1 MSSSRAMQRLCGLMR
16 KAVQDYEMIAPG
28 DKVMVGVSGGKDS
41 VALTIGLAELRK
53 YIGFDFTV
61 QAVTLD
67 PQFGGRPMDYTVLQE
82 LFARYDIPYEIRRTE
97 IGPVVFDYRK
107 EKNPC
112 ALCAKLRRG
121 ALHTAAQ
128 ELGCNK
134 VALGHHLDDAVE
146 TFYMNLWR
154 EGRIGCFSPVTYLSR
169 RDLTLIRPMLL
180 ATEQEVISAVH
191 AEGLPIV
198 KSVCPADGVTV
209 REQTKEFV
217 KERCRTDHAF
227 RQKTLHALQES
238 RLDELGSLEAAEHLT
253 FCDYCL
259 ARYTALIESAPEKLK
274 QPMRDLIPQ
283 VQALMRLRSFRIMT
297 NRYVSAAAAVV
308 LGFVMWGAVST
319 FGVPNAAALLPQQ
332 PAARQERFGT
342 KFNTAVNGFYKSL
355 DDTFKSFTL
364 TAENGLDQIR
374 AQSIGGST
382 AKGE

>member
-1 MSSSRAMQRLCGLMR
+1 MQKMMGLVRRCIEDYNMI
-16 KAVQDYEMIAPG
+16 KAG
-28 DKVMVGVSGGKDS
+28 DRVAVGVSGGKDS
-41 VALTIGLAELRK
+41 LTLLVVLAALREYYPIKFDLAALSVDMGLSGMDFSPVAELC
-53 YIGFDFTV
+53 
-61 QAVTLD
+61 
-67 PQFGGRPMDYTVLQE
+67 
-82 LFARYDIPYEIRRTE
+82 ARLNVPYLVKKTE
-97 IGPVVFDYRK
+97 IGPIIFDYRK

-180 ATEQEVISAVH
+180 ATEQEVISAVN

-227 RQKTLHALQES
+227 RQKTLHALQECGIDGW
-238 RLDELGSLEAAEHLT
+238 RPVHTGRGSFA
-253 FCDYCL
+253 
-259 ARYTALIESAPEKLK
+259 I
-274 QPMRDLIPQ
+274 
-283 VQALMRLRSFRIMT
+283 T
-297 NRYVSAAAAVV
+297 N
-308 LGFVMWGAVST
+308 
-319 FGVPNAAALLPQQ
+319 
-332 PAARQERFGT
+332 E
-342 KFNTAVNGFYKSL
+342 
-355 DDTFKSFTL
+355 
-364 TAENGLDQIR
+364 E
-374 AQSIGGST
+374 
-382 AKGE
+382 E